1 MGRRIRER
9 VISCQTWLLNFYQ
22 ISWNA
27 TRFKEKGKLT
37 ELQENFISDGVH
49 LKCTGATHVVDK
61 EAIIGKMGQRRV
73 PGRPCRE

>member
-9 VISCQTWLLNFYQ
+9 VISCQTWSLNFYQ

-37 ELQENFISDGVH
+37 KLQDNFISDGLH
-49 LKCTGATHVVDK
+49 LQFTGATHVVDK
-61 EAIIGKMGQRRV
+61 EDIIGRIG
-73 PGRPCRE
+73 